1 MKKKLL
7 SIVSAAFFGTVLL
20 TGCSVSQTTA
30 SESENDT
37 DSDSEPA
44 ESESSGEESAL
55 LTELKD
61 KGYITIATSNDAP
74 FCYYDV
80 DTNELVGLDVDILQ
94 EICNRLGIPEI
105 RANVTDFSN
114 MLIEL
119 NNKNVD
125 MVADAMYITDE
136 RLEQAL
142 FTDVWYTEGEA
153 VVTTADSEF
162 TTKESLKDA
171 SVGAQPGTAFYEL
184 AQQWAEEGT
193 VKEVVSYENQ
203 ATLMTAVNT
212 GKVDAAVTDGIVAS
226 YTLAQDSSLDLK
238 LMNPYEAEATGQIG
252 AAVRFEDQDFLDEVN
267 GALNEMKEDGTLME
281 ILESYGLTEDYFIGA
296 DEGKTEN
303 VQ

>member
-1 MKKKLL
+1 
-7 SIVSAAFFGTVLL
+7 
-20 TGCSVSQTTA
+20 
-30 SESENDT
+30 
-37 DSDSEPA
+37 
-44 ESESSGEESAL
+44 
-55 LTELKD
+55 
-61 KGYITIATSNDAP
+61 
-74 FCYYDV
+74 
-80 DTNELVGLDVDILQ
+80 
-94 EICNRLGIPEI
+94 
-105 RANVTDFSN
+105 
-114 MLIEL
+114 
-119 NNKNVD
+119 

-153 VVTTADSEF
+153 VVTTAVSEF

-171 SVGAQPGTAFYEL
+171 SIGAQPGTAFYEL

-281 ILESYGLTEDYFIGA
+281 ILESYGLTEDYFIGV